1 MAQMEHPKIADV
13 LAAISDDA
21 SLELFKLVAQADI
34 SSYDLKNKTKLTRKQ
49 YYSRLFRL
57 TRSGLIRRKDNVYSL
72 TTFGK
77 IFYDAVKTIENALN
91 NFWRMRAIDSLEI
104 ADGIPPEE
112 HQRLIETLLKDQEI
126 KTILSK

>member
-1 MAQMEHPKIADV
+1 MAQMEHPKIAEV

-21 SLELFKLVAQADI
+21 SLELFKVVALADTN
-34 SSYDLKNKTKLTRKQ
+34 SYDLKGKMKLTRKQ

-57 TRSGLIRRKDNVYSL
+57 TRSGLIRRKDNLYSL

-77 IFYDAVKTIENALN
+77 IFYDAETTIENALN
-91 NFWRMRAIDSLEI
+91 NFWRMKAIDSLEI

-112 HQRLIETLLKDQEI
+112 HQKLIETLIKDQGI

>member
-1 MAQMEHPKIADV
+1 MAQMEHPKIAEV

-21 SLELFKLVAQADI
+21 SLELFKVVALADI
-34 SSYDLKNKTKLTRKQ
+34 NSYDLKGKMKLTRKQ

-57 TRSGLIRRKDNVYSL
+57 TRSGLIRRKDNLYSL

-77 IFYDAVKTIENALN
+77 IFYDAETTIENALN
-91 NFWRMRAIDSLEI
+91 NFWRMKAIDSLEI

-112 HQRLIETLLKDQEI
+112 HQKLIETLIKDQGI

>member
-1 MAQMEHPKIADV
+1 MEHPKIADV